1 MPRRETRHSIERA
14 FAGERIRAR
23 ATVEAILA
31 EIGLRRSEIE
41 AIVRH
46 NSKRRPPGMA
56 PALVEPPRG
65 PGPLQ
70 GGAAAPLEF
79 DD

>member
-14 FAGERIRAR
+14 LAGKRPRVR
-23 ATVEAILA
+23 VSVEVILA
-31 EIGLRRSEIE
+31 EFGLWRSEIE
-41 AIVRH
+41 AIVRR
-46 NSKRRPPGMA
+46 NSRRRPPGMA

-65 PGPLQ
+65 PRPLA

-79 DD
+79 D